1 MGRGKFKVKPTGRRN
16 FSTPEELAD
25 AGTSA
30 CSRTIRQDQTEY
42 NKKEGSEEGSGEDS
56 GEEVGRRKGTIS
68 LIEIQNPNFVK
79 PRTTKAKDA
88 NLENATQL
96 TRREREEI
104 EKQRAHERYMR
115 LQEQGKTEQSRK
127 DLERL
132 ALIRRQRA
140 EAAKKRQEEK
150 AAKELKRA
158 ETETDLPPAFFARD
172 KKGALRS
179 QS

>member
-16 FSTPEELAD
+16 FSTPEELD

-30 CSRTIRQDQTEY
+30 CSRTIGQDQTEY
-42 NKKEGSEEGSGEDS
+42 NKKDGSEEKSGEDS
-56 GEEVGRRKGTIS
+56 GEEVERRKGTVP

-79 PRTTKAKDA
+79 PITTKAKDA
-88 NLENATQL
+88 NLEKATQL

-132 ALIRRQRA
+132 ALVRHQRA

-158 ETETDLPPAFFARD
+158 ETCGSGDLDFAKD

>member
-16 FSTPEELAD
+16 FSTPEELD

-30 CSRTIRQDQTEY
+30 CSRTIGQDQTEY
-42 NKKEGSEEGSGEDS
+42 NKKEGSEEKSGEDS
-56 GEEVGRRKGTIS
+56 GEEVERRKGTIS

-79 PRTTKAKDA
+79 PRTTNAKDA
-88 NLENATQL
+88 NLEKATQL

-104 EKQRAHERYMR
+104 EKQRRYMR

-132 ALIRRQRA
+132 ALIRVFKEQKLQR
-140 EAAKKRQEEK
+140 
-150 AAKELKRA
+150 
-158 ETETDLPPAFFARD
+158 LP
-172 KKGALRS
+172 KN
-179 QS
+179 

>member
-1 MGRGKFKVKPTGRRN
+1 MRSFIMPGWVNQSLCCILWTACINQASQRKDLETNMQKCPFIPIYVW
-16 FSTPEELAD
+16 STDAHCKTIVCRTELYIE
-25 AGTSA
+25 TSA
-30 CSRTIRQDQTEY
+30 I
-42 NKKEGSEEGSGEDS
+42 K
-56 GEEVGRRKGTIS
+56 
-68 LIEIQNPNFVK
+68 L
-79 PRTTKAKDA
+79 
-88 NLENATQL
+88 
-96 TRREREEI
+96 EEI

-158 ETETDLPPAFFARD
+158 ETETDLPPAFLARD

>member
-16 FSTPEELAD
+16 FSTPEELD